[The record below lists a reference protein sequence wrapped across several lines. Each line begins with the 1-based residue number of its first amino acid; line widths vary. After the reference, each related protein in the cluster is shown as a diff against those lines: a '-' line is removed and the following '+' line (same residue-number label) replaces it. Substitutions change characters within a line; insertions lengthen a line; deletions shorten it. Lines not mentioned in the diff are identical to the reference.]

1 MGLLPID
8 EWVYHLDFKRDEVNR
23 KHQEVVNTEN
33 TVQSRV
39 LLFNTQ
45 LNQYKLLLAN
55 NAILLYI
62 DKTVRMNDLQLK
74 DFTVAI
80 AELEPP
86 VKGDIVLN
94 SLITY
99 TELIG
104 KKLVLKFLAN
114 LKKVIKERYWT
125 DSESAEGLDEDVV
138 ENLADESF
146 DSGIVDSESVSS
158 TESLEDVEEEVTEA
172 VVEDATSAALASTGI
187 GILLAVGIDV
197 ILGAINGAKEVE
209 QLDSIISDLDSKMK
223 IVNGY
228 LATVNKKSDEIT
240 TGAVTQIQTFKD
252 VSAGML
258 KILPP
263 GHQPNFDFGFPDTIA
278 SLDECLAAQQAAIS
292 QFGLL
297 IQLRNS
303 YQTALD
309 NGRNPTKAGSIYIV
323 LLTAPPWVTEAILT
337 SIWDDVLAKY
347 STLMKNAK

>member
-8 EWVYHLDFKRDEVNR
+8 DWVYHLSFKRDEVNR

-45 LNQYKLLLAN
+45 LNQYKLLLSN

-62 DKTVRMNDLQLK
+62 DKTVRMTDLQLK
-74 DFTVAI
+74 DFTVSIDA
-80 AELEPP
+80 LEPP
-86 VKGDIVLN
+86 VDGDIVLN
-94 SLITY
+94 SLTTI

-104 KKLVLKFLAN
+104 GFLVLKFLVN
-114 LKKVIKERYWT
+114 LKNVIKEKFWT
-125 DSESAEGLDEDVV
+125 DSEAAEGLDEDVV
-138 ENLADESF
+138 EDLAEESF
-146 DSGIVDSESVSS
+146 DSGIVDSASESSI
-158 TESLEDVEEEVTEA
+158 ESLEDVGEEVTEA
-172 VVEDATSAALASTGI
+172 VVEDATSAALASTGV

-197 ILGAINGAKEVE
+197 IFGLINGAKEVE
-209 QLDSIISDLDSKMK
+209 QLDKIISDLDSKMT

-228 LATVNKKSDEIT
+228 LTTVNKKSDEIT

-263 GHQPNFDFGFPDTIA
+263 GHQPTFDFGFPDTIA
-278 SLDECLAAQQAAIS
+278 SLDKCLAAQQAAIS

-297 IQLRNS
+297 VQLRTN
-303 YQTALD
+303 YVTALN
-309 NGRNPTKAGSIYIV
+309 NGRNPTKAGTIYVV
-323 LLTAPPWVTEAILT
+323 LSTAPQWVTEAILT

-347 STLMKNAK
+347 STLMKNAT